1 MQDNKINQISK
12 AYFEYINFE
21 EYILK
26 YKQRKQI
33 TRRKEIK

>member
-12 AYFEYINFE
+12 AYFECINFE